1 MLDTAVRDDK
11 TRVHG
16 QEIREEKDGAIF
28 VPTQWASGVTEH
40 NGAKSGASDDR
51 EEVGV

>member
-16 QEIREEKDGAIF
+16 QEIREEKDGAMF
-28 VPTQWASGVTEH
+28 VLTHWAGVTER
-40 NGAKSGASDDR
+40 NGAKSGSYDDR